1 MKYEVKQSRH
11 EREWV
16 VAAFNPEGDGEVY
29 VAEFSG
35 PDAKVR
41 ATEYAAWK
49 NGHTVVASTSPN
61 TCLWTTA
68 GTLLAQVKQSVPRL
82 LLRQVHRDHIRN

>member
-1 MKYEVKQSRH
+1 MKYEVKHSRH

-16 VAAFNPEGDGEVY
+16 VEAFNPEGDGEVY

-35 PDAKVR
+35 PDAKAR

-49 NGHTVVASTSPN
+49 NSLDGHMVLASTSPN
-61 TCLWTTA
+61 ACLWPTA
-68 GTLLAQVKQSVPRL
+68 TDLSCKV
-82 LLRQVHRDHIRN
+82 

>member
-1 MKYEVKQSRH
+1 MDDPSTYARQIQVSSLAKGRAMKYEVKHSRY

-16 VAAFNPEGDGEVY
+16 VEAFNPKDDGEVY

-35 PDAKVR
+35 PNAKAR

-49 NGHTVVASTSPN
+49 NSLDRRTVA
-61 TCLWTTA
+61 A
-68 GTLLAQVKQSVPRL
+68 
-82 LLRQVHRDHIRN
+82 